1 MMAQKIREIM
11 TSSPVTLAADRPV
24 IAAAAAMK
32 EYGIGDVIV
41 VDGGQLRGIVTDR
54 DLAVRVLADGR
65 DPQTTTLGEVCSP
78 SVVTVSPDDEVAE
91 AVGLIRQKAVR
102 RLPVVDGSGR
112 YRLDRRPRDRAGR
125 AVCAGRRFRGAAQH
139 LRRARALRPPPT
151 CCRGRGATL

>member
-1 MMAQKIREIM
+1 M

-41 VDGGQLRGIVTDR
+41 VDGGQMRGIVTDC

-91 AVGLIRQKAVR
+91 AVSLIRQKAVR
-102 RLPVVDGSGR
+102 RLPVVDGRTPVGIVSIGD
-112 YRLDRRPRDRAGR
+112 LAIERDERSAL
-125 AVCAGRRFRGAAQH
+125 ADVSAA
-139 LRRARALRPPPT
+139 LPNT
-151 CCRGRGATL
+151 